1 MHECCPLTSFLYQSY
16 LDGHFL
22 LGLLPTHFWVQAFSP
37 HLFCSIFF
45 WEPLRHRMDFPLEE
59 NSAFWDASD
68 TIPDDSSLVHD
79 PVPDDQTH
87 RSPPLF
93 RVKRWRRDPPEP
105 ATLMSSYPKA
115 SIMAPRRHFN
125 RWEDGQAN
133 PNYKPLGA
141 LHFCLEDWLHPLWS
155 NVQVRAV
162 S

>member
-1 MHECCPLTSFLYQSY
+1 
-16 LDGHFL
+16 
-22 LGLLPTHFWVQAFSP
+22 
-37 HLFCSIFF
+37 
-45 WEPLRHRMDFPLEE
+45 MDFPLEE